1 MAFGEYPPGV
11 TPHFSFSPMFNILTT
26 INWLSVLAAFVAYFL
41 LGPLWYLGLFAKPY
55 RAALGKE
62 NEPAAPP
69 APIFI
74 IGPAVCS
81 LVVTIT
87 CAVLLY
93 ALHISSYAGALSF
106 ALLVGLGYLVAN
118 TVNVAINPNIPRPL
132 FYGLITGGF
141 HLVGM
146 VLVNVILVA
155 MKSAA

>member
-1 MAFGEYPPGV
+1 ML
-11 TPHFSFSPMFNILTT
+11 NILTT

-69 APIFI
+69 ALIFI

-81 LVVTIT
+81 LVITVT

-93 ALHISSYAGALSF
+93 ALHINSYASALSF
-106 ALLVGLGYLVAN
+106 GLLVGLGYLFAN

-132 FYGLITGGF
+132 FYGLITGSF

-155 MKSAA
+155 MKSVT